1 MEKKKMTIRNSYV
14 FLYKDKKESSEI
26 SESYIM
32 INSPQFS
39 EMFRKSFLEVNVK
52 VKNMFKSCGDFKL
65 NYKKQIRKI
74 KFEYY
79 CVQKN
84 YYLDIFFDCKAE
96 KSGIEIMNIINN
108 IIYDE
113 NNKFSKQY
121 IPIISYDSVSEYYC
135 NQLYPLFNIFER
147 KLREILIN
155 IYTLQFESKYF
166 ENENLKND
174 INYMKMQSNQLAN
187 EYARKDSDSY
197 IKYMFYNL
205 TYEQVEKILFD
216 EYVSDSEK
224 ATVEKF
230 LLDNE
235 NLLNL
240 DENEIRQNFEIAKR
254 KCDWDRYFRNKKIIN
269 FKEDLSILHKNRN
282 NVAHFKL
289 INTENY
295 NKCIKII
302 KKVNKKLDNAIEIT
316 KQKDFTS
323 KNFEMM
329 RESSNNFNKLLNII
343 LECQKSIYDNLEEY
357 FDFKNL

>member
-1 MEKKKMTIRNSYV
+1 M
-14 FLYKDKKESSEI
+14 
-26 SESYIM
+26 
-32 INSPQFS
+32 
-39 EMFRKSFLEVNVK
+39 
-52 VKNMFKSCGDFKL
+52 
-65 NYKKQIRKI
+65 
-74 KFEYY
+74 
-79 CVQKN
+79 
-84 YYLDIFFDCKAE
+84 
-96 KSGIEIMNIINN
+96 
-108 IIYDE
+108 
-113 NNKFSKQY
+113 
-121 IPIISYDSVSEYYC
+121 
-135 NQLYPLFNIFER
+135 
-147 KLREILIN
+147 
-155 IYTLQFESKYF
+155 
-166 ENENLKND
+166 
-174 INYMKMQSNQLAN
+174 AN